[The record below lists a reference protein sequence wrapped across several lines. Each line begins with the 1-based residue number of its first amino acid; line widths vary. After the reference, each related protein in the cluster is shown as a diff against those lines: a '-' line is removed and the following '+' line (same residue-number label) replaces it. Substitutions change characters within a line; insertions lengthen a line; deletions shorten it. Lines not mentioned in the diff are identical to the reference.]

1 MDCPPAI
8 RANTCWNIWLKHR
21 KQYCPFLEDRRDISS
36 DIEFLELLAAA
47 GHSYVI
53 KVRLQGNVY
62 ALKLYTL
69 LQPHWSPSR
78 FEKYALTEDPFIVEC
93 QVYDYLIEK
102 KLVGV
107 ASPHC
112 HGWLTIDNDQ
122 ERKLARKLHQTFEWR
137 RRPDTARD
145 PVRGLLLEYVEGYT
159 LDKAH
164 MTPLAAQSLR
174 DQLNYLHS
182 LDIAHGDFLP
192 RNIMVS
198 NDSRAFLIDF
208 SSAILWPHPNF
219 LVRKRED
226 FLRYIEN
233 EKSALELFL
242 FRLQMLKRHQ
252 GMKFTDA
259 ASEEEAYGGPLSN
272 RANNNYAFVD

>member
-1 MDCPPAI
+1 M
-8 RANTCWNIWLKHR
+8 
-21 KQYCPFLEDRRDISS
+21 
-36 DIEFLELLAAA
+36 
-47 GHSYVI
+47 
-53 KVRLQGNVY
+53 
-62 ALKLYTL
+62 
-69 LQPHWSPSR
+69 
-78 FEKYALTEDPFIVEC
+78 
-93 QVYDYLIEK
+93 YDYLIEK

-159 LDKAH
+159 LDKAY

-174 DQLNYLHS
+174 DQLNHLHS

-198 NDSRAFLIDF
+198 NDSRALLIDF

-242 FRLQMLKRHQ
+242 FRLQMVRKTSVLFIYLAHIKQLKRHQ

-259 ASEEEAYGGPLSN
+259 ESEEEAYGGTLSN